1 MKNYL
6 HSSFD
11 FGSLTD
17 FYDELPLWSAP
28 FGLKLLEHVEYKKNL
43 TALDIGFGNGFPLT
57 ELAMRLGDSSVV
69 YGIDPWKAAIDRANR
84 KIAFYGI
91 TNVKIIEG
99 VAESIPLDNNS
110 VDLIT
115 SNNGINNVTDRDQV
129 LSECSRIARKG
140 GQFIQTMNLNMS
152 MFEFYRQLERI
163 LNEMHLWHEI
173 DLMHKH
179 IASKR
184 PPLNEM
190 VSMIEKHGFVIRDL
204 KHDQFDYRFA
214 DGTAMLS
221 HYFIRL
227 AFMDSWIGLLPQDK
241 TEQVFDAVETRLN
254 EQSRILG
261 GIKLSIPF
269 VMINAVKN

>member
-6 HSSFD
+6 HNSFD

-28 FGLKLLEHVEYKKNL
+28 FGLKLLEHIEYKKNL

-57 ELAMRLGDSSVV
+57 ELAMRLGDSSVI
-69 YGIDPWKAAIDRANR
+69 YGIDPWKAAIDRVNR
-84 KIAFYGI
+84 KIDCYGI
-91 TNVKIIEG
+91 TNIKIIEG

-115 SNNGINNVTDRDQV
+115 SNNGINNIRDKDQV
-129 LSECSRIARKG
+129 LSECSRISRKG

-152 MFEFYRQLERI
+152 MFEFYGQLERI
-163 LNEMHLWHEI
+163 LNELQLQQEI
-173 DLMHKH
+173 DLMHEH

-184 PPLNEM
+184 PPLNEI
-190 VSMIEKHGFVIRDL
+190 VSLIEKHGFLIRAL
-204 KHDQFDYRFA
+204 KQDQFEYRFA
-214 DGTAMLS
+214 DGTAMFN

-227 AFMDSWIGLLPQDK
+227 AFMDSWIQLLPPEK
-241 TEQVFDAVETRLN
+241 TEQVFDAIESRLN

-269 VMINAVKN
+269 VMINAVKS

>member
-84 KIAFYGI
+84 KTAFYGI